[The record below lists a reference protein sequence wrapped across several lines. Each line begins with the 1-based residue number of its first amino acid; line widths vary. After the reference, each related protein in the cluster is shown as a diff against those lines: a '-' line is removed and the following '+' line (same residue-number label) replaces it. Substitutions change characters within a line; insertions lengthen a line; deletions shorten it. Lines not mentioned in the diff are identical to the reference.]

1 MRDIAPIGE
10 KRVILCAK
18 KGESPLQTPEQT
30 RIEFIAGLKE
40 LIIRVLRLEDI
51 EPKDI
56 IDSDP
61 LFGDGLGLD
70 SIDALELVVAIEK
83 EYCVEIPDAE
93 VGRHAFASMNALA
106 DFILE
111 KETIKKTS
119 DALG

>member
-1 MRDIAPIGE
+1 M
-10 KRVILCAK
+10 
-18 KGESPLQTPEQT
+18 QTLEQN
-30 RIEFIAGLKE
+30 RMDFIAGLKE

-51 EPKDI
+51 EPEEI
-56 IDSDP
+56 VDSEP

-83 EYCVEIPDAE
+83 EYGVDIPDAE

-111 KETIKKTS
+111 KETTKKTS